1 MKAAINLSDAKHPE
15 GQLCKYQHVDGIVST
30 RLMTLDG
37 QMTDIDTE
45 EKTMRIGNEGTFPTL
60 LCVEAI
66 YRNAAQQAA
75 QNLHND
81 FGSGVI
87 DTGVY
92 QVLYGEAPHE
102 GPSV

>member
-1 MKAAINLSDAKHPE
+1 
-15 GQLCKYQHVDGIVST
+15 
-30 RLMTLDG
+30 MTLDG
-37 QMTDIDTE
+37 QMTEIDLE
-45 EKTMRIGNEGTFPTL
+45 EKQCSLGTKGL
-60 LCVEAI
+60 SQWALCFEAI

-81 FGSGVI
+81 LGSGLI

-92 QVLYGEAPHE
+92 QVLYDEAPRE